1 MHRPHRIAVVG
12 NHAYV
17 TAWEPRALVVLD
29 VTDLSNITVHSILSN
44 FTELHQP
51 MHLEIM
57 GNYAYLSTLHAI
69 VTVDISNPSSPAIF
83 GTVQLSDDLS
93 DAFGVKVGGDYAFVV
108 GDEGSLTVIDVS
120 NPRNPSV
127 VSSIVDLRSWADA
140 VNAYVNGVHPKDLGA
155 LPLFVRLVGFTAW
168 VAFVALGPSL
178 SVTLKSMVLKEDSE
192 GLRKPLLGN
201 ADTDA

>member
-93 DAFGVKVGGDYAFVV
+93 
-108 GDEGSLTVIDVS
+108 ERSTLT
-120 NPRNPSV
+120 R
-127 VSSIVDLRSWADA
+127 A
-140 VNAYVNGVHPKDLGA
+140 
-155 LPLFVRLVGFTAW
+155 
-168 VAFVALGPSL
+168 
-178 SVTLKSMVLKEDSE
+178 
-192 GLRKPLLGN
+192 
-201 ADTDA
+201 TD